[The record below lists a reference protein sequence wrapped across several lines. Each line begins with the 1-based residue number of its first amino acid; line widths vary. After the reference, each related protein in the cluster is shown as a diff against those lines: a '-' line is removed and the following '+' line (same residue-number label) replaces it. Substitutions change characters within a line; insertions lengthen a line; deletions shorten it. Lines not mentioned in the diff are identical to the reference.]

1 MQHIQY
7 TIDLRFALMTIRPN
21 QRDKSL
27 SSEISLNDSFIQVF
41 NHLVVER
48 LKWTAMGGGGVEG
61 RCDEMKQVFIE

>member
-27 SSEISLNDSFIQVF
+27 SSEISLNDSYIEVF

-48 LKWTAMGGGGVEG
+48 VKWINIGGGGV
-61 RCDEMKQVFIE
+61 

>member
-7 TIDLRFALMTIRPN
+7 TIDLRFSLMTIRPN

-48 LKWTAMGGGGVEG
+48 VKWFEG

>member
-7 TIDLRFALMTIRPN
+7 AIDHRFALMTIRPN

-27 SSEISLNDSFIQVF
+27 SSEISLNDSFIQLF

-48 LKWTAMGGGGVEG
+48 VKWIAMWGGGRREV
-61 RCDEMKQVFIE
+61 